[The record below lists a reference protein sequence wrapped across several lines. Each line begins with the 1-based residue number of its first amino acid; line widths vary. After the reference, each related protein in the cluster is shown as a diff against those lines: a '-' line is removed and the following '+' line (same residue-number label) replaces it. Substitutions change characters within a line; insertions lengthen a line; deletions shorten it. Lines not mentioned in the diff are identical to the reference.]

1 MNFVTRKTVSRRTLL
16 RGAGVA
22 IGLPFLDAMYPAIAA
37 PQTAKQARRLAVVY
51 VPNGMIMK
59 DWTPQGTGSNFEFT
73 RILKP
78 LEQFRNDVTLI
89 SGLSNLASEKAKGG
103 AHAKASG
110 SFLSG
115 AIPKYTAGADVHAG
129 TTFDQIAAQRFAS
142 ETRVPSLQLGCEDSR
157 MIGNC
162 DTGSSCAYTNTLS
175 WKNPDTP
182 MAVEVNPRSVFERL
196 FGTVDPSLDAATRAR
211 RALYTKSILDLTR
224 ESTKAMTRD
233 LGSLDKRKLDE
244 YLTAIREVET
254 GILKAEQDPRT
265 PTGEKPSGIP
275 FSYNEYVK
283 LMFDL
288 QVIAFQADLT
298 RVSTMM
304 LGREGSV
311 RTYPEIGVPDPHHP
325 LTHHRGHPDFIE
337 KVAKINSHHV
347 ELFSHFVARLKATQD
362 GDGSLLDHSSILYG
376 GALSEGNGHSVH
388 DLPLVLLG
396 HAGGVKGGR
405 RVMLPKATPATNLF
419 LRMLEQVGIE
429 QESFGDSTGRVDL
442 NA

>member
-1 MNFVTRKTVSRRTLL
+1 MNYVTRKSVSRRQLL
-16 RGAGVA
+16 RGVSVA
-22 IGLPFLDAMYPAIAA
+22 IGLPLLDAMTPAL
-37 PQTAKQARRLAVVY
+37 AKPLTSRRVAVVY
-51 VPNGMIMK
+51 VPNGIIMK
-59 DWTPQGTGSNFEFT
+59 DWKVQGTADNWQFS

-78 LEQFRNDVTLI
+78 LEPYRSHVNI
-89 SGLSNLASEKAKGG
+89 IEGLSNLASEKAKGG

-115 AIPKYTAGADVHAG
+115 SIPKYTAGADVHAG
-129 TTFDQIAAQRFAS
+129 ITFDQLAAKRFAA

-175 WKNPDTP
+175 WKDPDTP

-196 FGTVDPSLDAATRAR
+196 FGTMDPTLDEATRR
-211 RALYTKSILDLTR
+211 RRMLYKNSILDLTR
-224 ESTKAMTRD
+224 ESTASMMKD
-233 LGSLDKRKLDE
+233 LGALDKRKLDE
-244 YLTAIREVET
+244 YFTAIREVEA
-254 GILKAEQDPRT
+254 GILKAEKDPRV
-265 PTGEKPSGIP
+265 PVGEKPSGIP
-275 FSYNEYVK
+275 FSFSEYVK

-337 KVAKINSHHV
+337 KVAKINCHHV
-347 ELFSHFVARLKATQD
+347 ELFSHFVARLKATPD
-362 GDGSLLDHSSILYG
+362 GDGSLLDHSTILYG
-376 GALSEGNGHSVH
+376 GALSEGNGHSPH
-388 DLPLVLLG
+388 DLPLVLVG
-396 HAGGVKGGR
+396 GAGGVKGGR
-405 RVMLPKATPATNLF
+405 RITVAEKTPATNLF
-419 LRMLEQVGIE
+419 LRMLEQVGVE
-429 QESFGDSTGRVDL
+429 QESFGDSTGRVSI
-442 NA
+442 

>member
-1 MNFVTRKTVSRRTLL
+1 MTKPLSRRSLL

-22 IGLPFLDAMYPAIAA
+22 IGLPLLEAMPATRR
-37 PQTAKQARRLAVVY
+37 PRRLAVVY
-51 VPNGMIMK
+51 VPNGIIMK
-59 DWTPQGTGSNFEFT
+59 DWLPTGDGLEFN

-78 LEQFRNDVTLI
+78 LEPFRNDITMI
-89 SGLSNLASEKAKGG
+89 NGLSNMASEKSKGG

-115 AIPKYTAGADVHAG
+115 SIPKYTAGADVHAG
-129 TTFDQIAAQRFAS
+129 TTFDQIAAQRFAA

-196 FGTVDPSLDAATRAR
+196 FGTVDPSLDPATRAR
-211 RALYTKSILDLTR
+211 RAFYKSSILDLTR
-224 ESTKAMTRD
+224 ESTQSLTRN
-233 LGSLDKRKLDE
+233 LGTLDKRKLDE
-244 YLTAIREVET
+244 YFTAIREVET
-254 GILKAEQDPRT
+254 GITKAEKDSQI

-275 FSYNEYVK
+275 FLYSDYVK

-288 QVIAFQADLT
+288 QVIAFQSDLT

-311 RTYPEIGVPDPHHP
+311 RTYPEIGVRDPHHP
-325 LTHHRGHPDFIE
+325 LTHHRGMPDFIE
-337 KVAKINSHHV
+337 KVAKINCHHA
-347 ELFSHFVARLKATQD
+347 ELFSHFVAKLKATQD
-362 GDGSLLDHSSILYG
+362 GEGNLLDNSLVLYG
-376 GALSEGNGHSVH
+376 GALSEGNGHSPH
-388 DLPLVLLG
+388 NLPLLLAG

-405 RVMLPKATPATNLF
+405 RIVAPDKTPATNLF

-429 QESFGDSTGRVDL
+429 SESFGDSTGRL
-442 NA
+442 EI

>member
-1 MNFVTRKTVSRRTLL
+1 MNFLTRKAISRRRLL

-22 IGLPFLDAMYPAIAA
+22 IGLPFLDAMHPALASGS
-37 PQTAKQARRLAVVY
+37 PKSQPRRVAVVY

-59 DWTPQGTGSNFEFT
+59 DWNPDGSGLEFK
-73 RILKP
+73 RILEP
-78 LEQFRNDVTLI
+78 LAPFRQHVTLI

-129 TTFDQIAAQRFAS
+129 TTFDQIAAKHFAGQ
-142 ETRVPSLQLGCEDSR
+142 TRVASLQLGCEDSR

-162 DTGSSCAYTNTLS
+162 DTGSSCAYTNSLS

-196 FGTVDPSLDAATRAR
+196 FGSIDPSLDAATRAR
-211 RALYTKSILDLTR
+211 RALYRNSILDLTR
-224 ESTKAMTRD
+224 ESTEAMTRQ

-244 YLTAIREVET
+244 YLTSIREVEQ
-254 GILKAEQDPRT
+254 GIRKAEQDPLEV
-265 PTGEKPSGIP
+265 PVGEKPSGIP
-275 FSYNEYVK
+275 LLFSDYVR

-304 LGREGSV
+304 MGREGSV
-311 RTYPEIGVPDPHHP
+311 RVYPEIGVPDPHHP

-337 KVAKINSHHV
+337 KVAKINCHHAQ
-347 ELFSHFVARLKATQD
+347 LFSHFVAKLKATSD
-362 GDGSLLDHSSILYG
+362 GEGSLLDHSAVLYG
-376 GALSEGNGHSVH
+376 GALSEGNGHSPH
-388 DLPLVLLG
+388 DLPLLVAG
-396 HAGGVKGGR
+396 HAGGIRGGR
-405 RVMLPKATPATNLF
+405 RVIAEAKTPATNLF
-419 LRMLEQVGIE
+419 LRLLASLDVPA
-429 QESFGDSTGRVDL
+429 ESFGDSTGML
-442 NA
+442 SL